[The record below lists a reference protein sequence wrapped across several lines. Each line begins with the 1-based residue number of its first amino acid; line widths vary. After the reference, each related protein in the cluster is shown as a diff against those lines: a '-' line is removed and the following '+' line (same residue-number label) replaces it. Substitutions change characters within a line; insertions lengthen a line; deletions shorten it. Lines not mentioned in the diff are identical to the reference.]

1 MAILT
6 AISAGAGL
14 ASGLLGGFGQQAAAA
29 ERNEIN
35 RIKAKTESA
44 FAKAQYNIN
53 NKRAQ
58 QQWAWD
64 MARTEQLRSVEAQ
77 TAVDVAQRGALI
89 VESAI
94 ENLAINQ
101 GALAD
106 RYGTEEQLRAKQ
118 VGMEFDYGQ
127 KKLSDDIARQTAQYM
142 RSIQQRG
149 LQSAVAVSQGERQAQ
164 ELQQSLLLDQQKDYL
179 QYNVQKAAALLQD
192 SGAKARYSARQ
203 GSGVTSKRLAMEA
216 GQRLGKLAAELEIK
230 SNDRRAKT
238 AMFNKYMSGELAGT
252 LGTYALQAQDDADA
266 MQYSL
271 DRYGANSKL
280 QRQQLQDLTIPTFDL
295 AERQYGR
302 ELKSLELQTTNAIKS
317 AQQPYRQKEYIDPIK
332 PIKGLKPMTMM
343 PIAEK
348 GPSTMSVLGNSLL
361 AGVQGAMS
369 AYDPKTKTFM

>member
-348 GPSTMSVLGNSLL
+348 GPSTMSILGNSLL

-369 AYDPKTKTFM
+369 AYDPATKTFM

>member
-302 ELKSLELQTTNAIKS
+302 ELKSLELQTTNAIKA

-348 GPSTMSVLGNSLL
+348 GPSTMSILGNSLL

-369 AYDPKTKTFM
+369 AYDPRTKTFM